1 MNAYKYIYSLEGLQ
15 KFDMRAE
22 CLRVLVGNPL
32 VVVGHVLRGSVPVP
46 DTRERQV
53 CEREDIERENVW
65 EGGKVIDNKIL
76 SDFPLILCVCE
87 W

>member
-32 VVVGHVLRGSVPVP
+32 VVVGHVLRGAVPVP
-46 DTRERQV
+46 IPENEGVRER
-53 CEREDIERENVW
+53 EI
-65 EGGKVIDNKIL
+65 
-76 SDFPLILCVCE
+76 
-87 W
+87 